1 MQLFIFGNGNTSL
14 EDYMQ
19 KYYPCLQALSSNVEF
34 LVCDFRGVDTLSME
48 YLKTKS
54 SKVSVY
60 HIGEKP
66 RYLPA
71 HYRTKVSS
79 WQLFGGYETDQERD
93 MAAISNC
100 THFLAFD
107 FNVSSKRKS
116 GTATNIEKCL
126 QLGKIPVMEKR

>member
-1 MQLFIFGNGNTSL
+1 MKLFIFGNGNTSF

-19 KYYPCLQALSSNVEF
+19 KYYSCLQMLRGNVEF
-34 LVCDFRGVDTLSME
+34 LVCDFRGVDTLTME

-71 HYRTKVSS
+71 RYRTKVSS
-79 WQLFGGYETDQERD
+79 WQLFGGYETDDERD
-93 MAAISNC
+93 MAAIANC

-107 FNVSSKRKS
+107 FNVSSQRKS
-116 GTATNIEKCL
+116 GTATNMEKCL
-126 QLGKIPVMEKR
+126 QLGKIPLTEES

>member
-1 MQLFIFGNGNTSL
+1 MKLFIFGNGHTSF
-14 EDYMQ
+14 ENYVE
-19 KYYPCLQALSSNVEF
+19 KYYSHLQMLDNNVEF
-34 LVCDFRGVDTLSME
+34 LLCDFRGVDTLSME

-71 HYRTKVSS
+71 RYRTKVSS
-79 WQLFGGYETDQERD
+79 WQLFGGYETDEERD
-93 MAAISNC
+93 MAAICQC

-107 FNVSSKRKS
+107 FNVSSQRKS

-126 QLGKIPVMEKR
+126 QLNKIPLVEHT

>member
-1 MQLFIFGNGNTSL
+1 MKLFVFGNGNTSF
-14 EDYMQ
+14 EDYSE
-19 KYYPCLQALSSNVEF
+19 KYVSYLCKLNKNTEF
-34 LVCDFRGVDTLSME
+34 LVCDFRGVDTLTME

-71 HYRTKVSS
+71 RYRTKVSS
-79 WQLFGGYETDQERD
+79 WQLFGGYETDHERD
-93 MAAISNC
+93 MAAICGC

-107 FNVSSKRKS
+107 FNVSAQRKS

-126 QLGKIPVMEKR
+126 QLNKISLIEVL

>member
-1 MQLFIFGNGNTSL
+1 MKLFVFGNGNTSF
-14 EDYMQ
+14 EEYTE
-19 KYYPCLQALSSNVEF
+19 KYVSYLCQLKNAEF
-34 LVCDFRGVDTLSME
+34 LVCDFRGVDTLTME

-71 HYRTKVSS
+71 RYRTKVSS
-79 WQLFGGYETDQERD
+79 WELFGGYTTDHERD
-93 MAAISNC
+93 MAAIYHC

-107 FNVSSKRKS
+107 FNVSAQRKS
-116 GTATNIEKCL
+116 GTATNIEQCL
-126 QLGKIPVMEKR
+126 RLDKIPLTEVL